1 MLNDNEHFE
10 PLGGGIEVIVSPV
23 HRFGTDTV
31 LLANFSKPK
40 EWENSCE
47 LGSGCGAISLIWC
60 RENPPKHITAVEIQN
75 DAADMLRRSIQHNKL
90 VNTIDILNEDLRE
103 LKMLTPGSFDLVAC
117 NPPYKAAGSG
127 ITNPEKGRLVARHE
141 IECSIEDV
149 CSSAA
154 ALLRFGGRL
163 CICQRPE
170 RLSDVICA
178 MRTANIEPKRL
189 RFVQQRNKKAPKL
202 FLLEGK
208 KGGKPGGL
216 VVSDT
221 LLIED
226 ESGAFSKEMIEI
238 YGDYK
243 KGHI

>member
-10 PLGGGIEVIVSPV
+10 PLGGGIEVIVSTV

-40 EWENSCE
+40 IWENSCE

-60 RENPPKHITAVEIQN
+60 REKPPKHITTVELQS
-75 DAADMLRRSIQHNKL
+75 DAADMLRRSVEHNNL
-90 VNTIDILNEDLRE
+90 IDTIDVLNKDLRS
-103 LKMLTPGSFDLVAC
+103 LNMLTPDSFDLVAC
-117 NPPYKAAGSG
+117 NPPYKASGSG
-127 ITNPEKGRLVARHE
+127 ITNHEKGRLVARHE

-149 CSSAA
+149 CTSAA
-154 ALLRFGGRL
+154 GLLRFGGRL

-178 MRTANIEPKRL
+178 MRNSGIEPKRL
-189 RFVQQRNKKAPKL
+189 RFVQQRSAKAPKL
-202 FLLEGK
+202 FLIEGK

-216 VVSDT
+216 VVNDA

-226 ESGAFSKEMIEI
+226 ENGAFSKEMLEI

-243 KGHI
+243 TGHI